1 MKIKPILFTLFLL
14 IMMME
19 TAAAGQRLAVSAPIA
34 NIRSGPSS
42 KNTILWKAE
51 QNYPILIIEKKGP
64 WYRFKDYENDEGW
77 VHQSLVSSF
86 AAVITRN
93 KKNNIRV
100 GPGKEFEIAFTVG
113 DGIPFKVIAKKGN
126 WIQIEHADGDK
137 GWIHNSLVW

>member
-1 MKIKPILFTLFLL
+1 MKIKIILFSLLLL
-14 IMMME
+14 IMMLE

-51 QNYPILIIEKKGP
+51 RNYPILIIEKKGP

-77 VHQSLVSSF
+77 VHQSLVSGF

-126 WIQIEHADGDK
+126 WIQLEHADGDK